1 MTTVLQQN
9 VNMVIK
15 VLNCSVCRERDDE
28 RDDGILGVT
37 LYVI

>member
-15 VLNCSVCRERDDE
+15 VLNCSVCREWDDE
-28 RDDGILGVT
+28 RDDGIFGVT